1 VEDRLESSDD
11 DEYQDERAGM
21 LSASYDNIHH
31 LARLPGLR
39 SLHDAWKTNSLRVRT
54 PRRSKFY
61 VSTPPPQN
69 SQDSSRLR
77 LDTHTHTH
85 IHTHS
90 HDRTAGQC
98 TDDGVVAPDLV
109 RDLLVAPPPAPE
121 SPQRISLRQLLHGP
135 SLKSRIWRRSQRN
148 CHSLQPNI
156 RLNPPERLRP
166 TPIIVV
172 ENYDV
177 RRVQQ
182 LRTDLILH
190 PQTSRASVGH
200 IEVAGS
206 EQLLAKK
213 ANYWQRHWHL
223 LRHKASRSES
233 SHPHPLRETGN
244 SHSNNSTPD
253 HTANC
258 NDCVAQ

>member
-39 SLHDAWKTNSLRVRT
+39 SLHDAWKTNSLRVPSRSART
-54 PRRSKFY
+54 KFY

-69 SQDSSRLR
+69 SQNSSSLR
-77 LDTHTHTH
+77 LD
-85 IHTHS
+85 S
-90 HDRTAGQC
+90 HVPGQF
-98 TDDGVVAPDLV
+98 TDGVVAPDLV
-109 RDLLVAPPPAPE
+109 RDLLSAPPTVE
-121 SPQRISLRQLLHGP
+121 SPQRISLRQLLHWP
-135 SLKSRIWRRSQRN
+135 SLKSRIWRRQRN
-148 CHSLQPNI
+148 CQSLQPNI

-190 PQTSRASVGH
+190 PQTSMASLGH

-213 ANYWQRHWHL
+213 ANYWQRRWQL
-223 LRHKASRSES
+223 LRHKAASTTTTTTSRSES
-233 SHPHPLRETGN
+233 SHPHRDSMN

-253 HTANC
+253 PTANC